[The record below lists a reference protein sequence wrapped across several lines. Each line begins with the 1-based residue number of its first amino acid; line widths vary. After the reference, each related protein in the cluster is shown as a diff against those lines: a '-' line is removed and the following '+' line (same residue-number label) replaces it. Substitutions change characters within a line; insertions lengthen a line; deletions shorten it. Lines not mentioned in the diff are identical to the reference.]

1 MNTVDASENTQ
12 DHQSSQ
18 KVQVSDIMHDMET
31 QGKKWINQFQEA
43 VVDDPL
49 GNEIALKD
57 VGKVAQQVM
66 DQASSLY
73 TPDNI

>member
-1 MNTVDASENTQ
+1 MQ
-12 DHQSSQ
+12 D
-18 KVQVSDIMHDMET
+18 IEI

-57 VGKVAQQVM
+57 VGKVAQVVM